1 MSTCVSCGSQLPDAG
16 RFCSSCGAVVASG
29 NASDDLA
36 TMEYVDSKPRPSA
49 RAYSGSS
56 AKTPS
61 SSGSLLTEGRFLP
74 GRLLAGRYRIIAL
87 LGRGG
92 MGEVYR
98 ADDLTLGQPV
108 ALKFLPEEASRD
120 EALVERFRN
129 EVRLSRRV
137 SHPNVCRVYDVGEV
151 DGHTFFT
158 MEYVDGEDLASL
170 LRRIGRLPADKAL
183 EIARQL
189 CAGLAAAHAKGVLH
203 RDLKPANIMLDG
215 RGQVVVTDFG
225 LAGLVDQIPGSDVRS
240 GTPAYMAPEQLEG
253 KEVNVRTDI
262 YSLGLVLYEIF
273 TGKRAFSV
281 ESLPELVRVRSES
294 APSKPS
300 SLVKDLDPA
309 VERVILRCLEPDPA
323 SRMSSALSVA
333 AALPGGDPL
342 AAALAAGETPSP
354 QMVAAAGE
362 TTGLAPRT
370 ALLCLAVALVGL
382 GLVTYLSIKASGM
395 EKLGLEQ
402 SPEVLTQKAKEI
414 VNQLGYADKPVDSAA
429 DYSYDK
435 DFLDYVKKN
444 DKPHPRWDEIL
455 PGRPVPLQYWYRQS
469 AQYMVGSD
477 FHDTVLTPGVVTN
490 DDPPTTLS
498 GMVNVTIDPRGRLT
512 FFQAIPPQV
521 QSQSEES
528 GAHAPPF
535 DWNILFRAAGLD
547 AAQFKPTEP
556 IWTSLAA
563 SDTRVAW
570 TGVWPGGSR
579 PLRIEAAAFQ
589 GKPVFFS
596 LIGPWSRPLRMR
608 PDPPTTAG
616 RRAGNLILLAMVVVV
631 VAGAAL
637 LARRNYVRGRVD
649 RRGALRLSGVL
660 FATMIAL
667 WLCRG
672 HIVPTLEMLLPFA
685 LAISMALFFSG
696 LIWILYLSVEPYVRR
711 HWPQALISWSRLAMG
726 QLRDPLV
733 GRDVLFGVILGVV
746 WILIFEISQLL
757 TMGKGEPPML
767 FSTDYLLGGRHALG
781 AWLFQIPDSIEST
794 LIFFFLL
801 FVLRVF
807 LRKEWLAAVVFV
819 AIWVTLKTLGSD
831 YPLIEGSVYAL
842 LFGGAS
848 IMVFRFGFV
857 ALAVGIFA
865 TEMLLNVP
873 LTLDF
878 SAWYLSSVML
888 PLLSIV
894 ALAVWGFYHSLAG
907 QKLWQGDLFG

>member
-1 MSTCVSCGSQLPDAG
+1 MSTCVSCGSQVPDAG
-16 RFCSSCGAVVASG
+16 RFCSSCGAVVV
-29 NASDDLA
+29 ASDELA
-36 TMEYVDSKPRPSA
+36 TMEFVDSKPRQSG
-49 RAYSGSS
+49 RASSGSA
-56 AKTPS
+56 AKVPSSRTSS
-61 SSGSLLTEGRFLP
+61 SSGGLLTEGRFLP

-108 ALKFLPEEASRD
+108 ALKFLPEDANRD

-253 KEVNVRTDI
+253 KEVNVKTDI

-300 SLVKDLDPA
+300 TLVKDLDPA
-309 VERVILRCLEPDPA
+309 VERVILRCLEADPA
-323 SRMSSALSVA
+323 NRMSSALSVA

-370 ALLCLAVALVGL
+370 ALLCLAAALVGL
-382 GLVTYLSIKASGM
+382 GLVTFMSIKTSGM
-395 EKLGLEQ
+395 GKLGLEQ
-402 SPEVLTQKAKEI
+402 SPEILTHKAREM
-414 VNQLGYADKPVDSAA
+414 VSRLGYTEKPVDSAG
-429 DYSYDK
+429 DFSYDT
-435 DFLDYVKKN
+435 DFLNYVQKN

-455 PGRPVPLQYWYRQS
+455 PSQPAALQYLYRQS
-469 AQYMVGSD
+469 PHYMVGND
-477 FHDTVLTPGVVTN
+477 FHDSLLTPGVVTD
-490 DDPPTTLS
+490 DDPAPILS
-498 GMVNVTIDPRGRLT
+498 GMINLAVDPRGRLT

-521 QSQSEES
+521 EDA
-528 GAHAPPF
+528 GTHAQPV
-535 DWNILFRAAGLD
+535 DWSALFREAGLD
-547 AAQFKPTEP
+547 AAQFKTTEP
-556 IWTSLAA
+556 LWTSLAT
-563 SDTRVAW
+563 SDTRAAW
-570 TGVWPGGSR
+570 NGTWPGSNR
-579 PLRIEAAAFQ
+579 PLHVEAAAFQ
-589 GKPVFFS
+589 GKPVFFW
-596 LIGPWSRPLRMR
+596 LIGPWTRPQRMR
-608 PDPPTTAG
+608 PDPPTTPG
-616 RRAGNLILLAMVVVV
+616 RRAGNLLLLATILSV

-637 LARRNYVRGRVD
+637 IARRNYIRGRGD
-649 RRGALRLSGVL
+649 RRGASRLSVVTFTTLMG
-660 FATMIAL
+660 L
-667 WLCRG
+667 WLCRS
-672 HIVPTLEMLLPFA
+672 HIAPTLDSLLPFF
-685 LAISMALFFSG
+685 LAISTALFFAG
-696 LIWILYLSVEPYVRR
+696 LIWILYLSLEPYVRR
-711 HWPQALISWSRLAMG
+711 HWPQALVSWSRLVMG

-746 WILIFEISQLL
+746 WILIFQVQVAL
-757 TMGKGEPPML
+757 TIRYGAYPSLYPSE
-767 FSTDYLLGGRHALG
+767 YLMGGRYALG
-781 AWLFQIPDSIEST
+781 AWLIQIPGAIQGT
-794 LIFFFLL
+794 LLFFFLL
-801 FVLRVF
+801 FVLRVL
-807 LRKEWLAAVVFV
+807 LRKEWLAAIVFV
-819 AIWVTLKTLGSD
+819 ALWVALKTLGSD
-831 YPLIEGSVYAL
+831 YPWIDGSAWAL
-842 LFGGAS
+842 LYGVAV
-848 IMVFRFGFV
+848 IVAFRFGFV

-865 TEMLLNVP
+865 TDLLINVP
-873 LTLDF
+873 LTLDLSF
-878 SAWYLSSVML
+878 WYAISSWL
-888 PLLSIV
+888 PLLSV
-894 ALAVWGFYHSLAG
+894 AALAVWGFYNALAG
-907 QKLWQGDLFG
+907 QKLWKTELFS

>member
-1 MSTCVSCGSQLPDAG
+1 MSTCASCGSQVPEAG
-16 RFCSSCGAVVASG
+16 RFCSSCGAVVGAG
-29 NASDDLA
+29 NASDDLP
-36 TMEYVDSKPRPSA
+36 TMEYVESKPKQA
-49 RAYSGSS
+49 VRASSGSA
-56 AKTPS
+56 AKSPS
-61 SSGSLLTEGRFLP
+61 SSGALLTEGRFLP

-108 ALKFLPEEASRD
+108 ALKFLPEEACRD

-253 KEVNVRTDI
+253 KEVNAKSDV

-300 SLVKDLDPA
+300 SLVKDLDPV

-323 SRMSSALSVA
+323 NRMGSALSVA

-362 TTGLAPRT
+362 TTGLRPRT
-370 ALLCLAVALVGL
+370 AILCLAAALLGL
-382 GLVTYLSIKASGM
+382 GLVTFLSIRTSGVA
-395 EKLGLEQ
+395 KLGLEQ
-402 SPEVLTQKAKEI
+402 SPEVLTQKAREI
-414 VNQLGYADKPVDSAA
+414 VSRLGYADKPVDSAS
-429 DYSYDK
+429 DFSYDT
-435 DFLDYVKKN
+435 DFLSYIEKN
-444 DKPHPRWDEIL
+444 EKPHPRWDEVL
-455 PGRPVPLQYWYRQS
+455 RGQPAPLQYLYRQS
-469 AQYMVGSD
+469 SQYMLGTD
-477 FHDTVLTPGVVTN
+477 WHDYLLTPGMVTD
-490 DDPPTTLS
+490 DDPAPVLS
-498 GMVNVTIDPRGRLT
+498 GMINLALDPRGQLI
-512 FFQAIPPQV
+512 FFQAIPPQM
-521 QSQSEES
+521 EES
-528 GAHAPPF
+528 GTQAQAV
-535 DWNILFRAAGLD
+535 DWNVLFREAGLN
-547 AAQFKPTEP
+547 AAQFKTTEP
-556 IWTSLAA
+556 VWTSLAA
-563 SDTRVAW
+563 SDTRAAW
-570 TGVWPGGSR
+570 NGTWPGSSR
-579 PLRIEAAAFQ
+579 PLHIEAAALR

-596 LIGPWSRPLRMR
+596 MTGPWTRPERMR
-608 PDPPTTAG
+608 PDAPTSPG
-616 RRAGNLILLAMVVVV
+616 QRAGNMLLLGIILSV
-631 VAGAAL
+631 VAGAAM
-637 LARRNYVRGRVD
+637 LARRNYVRGRGD
-649 RRGALRLSGVL
+649 RRGAFRLASVV

-667 WLCRG
+667 WLCDG
-672 HIVPTLEMLLPFA
+672 HIVPTPVVLLPFV
-685 LAISMALFFSG
+685 LAISTALFFSG
-696 LIWILYLSVEPYVRR
+696 LMWVVYLSLEPFVRR
-711 HWPQALISWSRLAMG
+711 HWPQTLVSWSRLVMG

-733 GRDVLFGVILGVV
+733 GRDVLVGVILGVV
-746 WILIFEISQLL
+746 WILIFEVRGVL
-757 TMGKGEPPML
+757 TMGKGAPPQ
-767 FSTDYLLGGRHALG
+767 FYSTDYLMGGRHALG
-781 AWLFQIPDSIEST
+781 AWLLHIPGAIQAT
-794 LIFFFLL
+794 LLFFFLL
-801 FVLRVF
+801 FVLRVL
-807 LRKEWLAAVVFV
+807 LRKEWLAAVAFV
-819 AIWVTLKTLGSD
+819 ALWATLKTLGSD
-831 YPLIEGSVYAL
+831 YPWIEGPAWTL
-842 LFGGAS
+842 LYGVG
-848 IMVFRFGFV
+848 MLVVFRFGFV
-857 ALAVGIFA
+857 ALFVGIFA
-865 TEMLLNVP
+865 TNMLLNVP

-878 SAWYLSSVML
+878 SAWYATSSLL
-888 PLLSIV
+888 PLLGLA
-894 ALAVWGFYHSLAG
+894 ALAVWGFYNSLGG
-907 QKLWQGDLFG
+907 QKLWQGDVFS